1 MKVLWIG
8 HNLAYPPKGGAL
20 QRNYYLLRQAAAHAE
35 VHFLAFDQPR
45 TRPSDIR
52 PDNCIKALKEFCAS
66 ADWVPLSEPGGRF
79 HRHVLAAQS
88 LVSRDPYEVHWL
100 RSRRLQAK
108 LVGLFGLHRFD
119 LVHFDT
125 LGLAQYIT
133 LANKCGTV
141 LNHHDVQAA
150 LMARRMERET
160 NPVLKQYWS
169 IETKKLRYAELHWG
183 EKVDMNLVCSD
194 EEGTLLVGKTS
205 PMRTAVVANGVDTA
219 YFSPRPDPGGQTL
232 LFCGSLDMYPNQD
245 AVKYFFEAI
254 WPALRSRHKDI
265 EIYMVGRQPPD
276 WLKARAD
283 TDNRLHVTGFVDDVR
298 SYFRKATIC
307 ICPIREGGGTRLKIL
322 DSLAMG
328 VPVIGT
334 SFACS
339 GLNLRHDR
347 DVIMAD
353 DADEFV
359 RQVGQLLEKADLRLR
374 IGSAGRQVVER
385 EYSWDVIGKNLV
397 RAYERAVELRQQT
410 Q

>member
-20 QRNYYLLRQAAAHAE
+20 QRNYNLLRQAAAHAE
-35 VHFLAFDQPR
+35 VHFIAFDQPR
-45 TRPSDIR
+45 TRPSDIQ
-52 PDNCIKALKEFCAS
+52 PDDCITALKGFCAS
-66 ADWVPLSEPGGRF
+66 ANWVPLAQPGGRF
-79 HRHVLAAQS
+79 HRHLMAARS
-88 LVSRDPYEVHWL
+88 LVSKNPYEVHWL
-100 RSRRLQAK
+100 RSRQLQTK
-108 LVGLFGLHRFD
+108 LAGLFRLHRFD
-119 LVHFDT
+119 VVHFDT
-125 LGLAQYIT
+125 LGLAQYIP
-133 LANKCGTV
+133 LANTSGMV

-150 LMARRMERET
+150 LMARRMELET
-160 NPVLKQYWS
+160 NPVLKQYWR
-169 IETKKLRYAELHWG
+169 IETRKLRDAELHWG
-183 EKVDMNLVCSD
+183 EKVDMNLVCSA
-194 EEGTLLVGKTS
+194 EEAALLIGERS
-205 PMRTAVVANGVDTA
+205 CMRTAVVANGVDTA
-219 YFSPRPDPGGQTL
+219 YFSPRSDPGGQTL

-265 EIYMVGRQPPD
+265 EIYMVGRRPPD

-307 ICPIREGGGTRLKIL
+307 VCPIREGGGTRLKIL

-353 DADEFV
+353 SADEFV
-359 RQVGQLLEKADLRLR
+359 RQVGQLLDRAELRLR

-397 RAYERAVELRQQT
+397 RAYEEVVELKQRT

>member
-20 QRNYYLLRQAAAHAE
+20 QRNYNLLRQAAAHAE
-35 VHFLAFDQPR
+35 VHFLAFDQQR
-45 TRPSDIR
+45 TRPPHVQ
-52 PDNCIKALKEFCAS
+52 PDDCIKALKEFCAS
-66 ADWVPLSEPGGRF
+66 ADWVPLSQPGGRF
-79 HRHVLAAQS
+79 HRYMMAAQG
-88 LVSRDPYEVHWL
+88 LVSKDPYEVHWL
-100 RSRRLQAK
+100 RSRRLHAK

-119 LVHFDT
+119 VVHFDT
-125 LGLAQYIT
+125 LGLAQYIP
-133 LANKCGTV
+133 LADKCGTV

-160 NPVLKQYWS
+160 NPVLRQYWR
-169 IETKKLRYAELHWG
+169 IETRKLRHAELRWG
-183 EKVDMNLVCSD
+183 EKVDMNLVCSA
-194 EEGTLLVGKTS
+194 EEAALLIGDKS
-205 PMRTAVVANGVDTA
+205 PMRTTVVANGVDTA

-232 LFCGSLDMYPNQD
+232 LFCGSLDMYPNQE

-254 WPALRSRHKDI
+254 WPGLRSRHKDI
-265 EIYMVGRQPPD
+265 EIYIVGRQPPE
-276 WLKARAD
+276 WLKARAG

-298 SYFRKATIC
+298 SYFQKATIC

-328 VPVIGT
+328 VPVIAT

-347 DVIMAD
+347 DVIMSD
-353 DADEFV
+353 NADEFG
-359 RQVGQLLEKADLRLR
+359 RQVEQLLDRADLRLR
-374 IGSAGRQVVER
+374 IGLAGRRMVER
-385 EYSWDVIGKNLV
+385 EYSWNVVGKNLV
-397 RAYERAVELRQQT
+397 RAYERAVELQHRT